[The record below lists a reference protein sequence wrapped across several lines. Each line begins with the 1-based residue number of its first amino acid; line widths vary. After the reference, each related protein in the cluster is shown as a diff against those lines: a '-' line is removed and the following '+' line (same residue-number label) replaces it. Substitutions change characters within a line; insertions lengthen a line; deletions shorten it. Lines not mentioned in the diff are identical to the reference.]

1 MSERRVFFD
10 IFNNP
15 SNKII
20 TYTTLSSG
28 TIFINS
34 IFYLIY
40 LALFFF
46 FILFLKRMILSSFLV
61 LFIKS
66 AIFWSLFFN
75 TTINIALLPTFS
87 LSIFTNYNFFENIWI
102 KLTLRF
108 LLFNVILACSIDKWI
123 HDNFIS
129 PRTDNFG
136 DKQSIINSKVI
147 LVINMRKHFLSFVT
161 VKRSTSLSSM
171 MNLTYWMILP

>member
-46 FILFLKRMILSSFLV
+46 FILFLKRMIMTSFLV

-108 LLFNVILACSIDKWI
+108 LLFNVILACSIDK
-123 HDNFIS
+123 
-129 PRTDNFG
+129 
-136 DKQSIINSKVI
+136 
-147 LVINMRKHFLSFVT
+147 
-161 VKRSTSLSSM
+161 
-171 MNLTYWMILP
+171 